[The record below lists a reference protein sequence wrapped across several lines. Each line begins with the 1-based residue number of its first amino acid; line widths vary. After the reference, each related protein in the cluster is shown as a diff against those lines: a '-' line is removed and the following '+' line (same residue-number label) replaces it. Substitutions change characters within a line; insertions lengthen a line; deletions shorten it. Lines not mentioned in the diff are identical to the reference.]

1 MAKKALKEAL
11 SVKAKDAF
19 VEGGASADTTSKPPM
34 ETEVKREADKAINR
48 QITKPKKV
56 IPAKV
61 TFYWDPATE
70 GDMEELR
77 LKLRRKYG
85 KRLTRSQIAEGLV
98 KSALKNKKVVETLI

>member
-1 MAKKALKEAL
+1 MEA
-11 SVKAKDAF
+11 
-19 VEGGASADTTSKPPM
+19 
-34 ETEVKREADKAINR
+34 EVKREVDKAINR

-85 KRLTRSQIAEGLV
+85 KKLTRSQIAEGLI
-98 KSALKNKKVVETLI
+98 KSALKNDKALEGLI